1 MTIVFCDAL
10 GAITLARSSAY
21 YFKNGEEYVIP
32 SKDIFFRA
40 LVADGASSTFDA
52 SNFELNLSRLW
63 QISSMETLRLPSCS
77 RRELNS
83 IFVQGG

>member
-1 MTIVFCDAL
+1 MFCDAL

-52 SNFELNLSRLW
+52 SNFEFNFSTRLSGLLVK
-63 QISSMETLRLPSCS
+63 SPKKK
-77 RRELNS
+77 S
-83 IFVQGG
+83 IWNN